1 MFKDKR
7 VIVAAIMVLA
17 AVAVVFAIVTNGT
30 KSNESNRAKEAS
42 STVKKTTKSSSE
54 KTVSAAKSATTSS
67 KQAHDKASSSS
78 SKASSSSSSSTSA
91 SSASSVAAKFD
102 VAATLKGVD
111 GAPAVL
117 STNVGAT
124 SAQVVLADNA
134 DLDFDAYT
142 GAYAKSAVAILKA
155 AAKTGK
161 MTDIY
166 VARQVKLEDG
176 TEFAIAGYW
185 TGDQL
190 KNAGTLADNTSMKD
204 LLLNASRYYIGGS
217 VWGTFSQQQKNDYT
231 NHQQGGQIG
240 DNQDFTKWVT
250 SGTTKQ

>member
-1 MFKDKR
+1 
-7 VIVAAIMVLA
+7 
-17 AVAVVFAIVTNGT
+17 
-30 KSNESNRAKEAS
+30 
-42 STVKKTTKSSSE
+42 
-54 KTVSAAKSATTSS
+54 
-67 KQAHDKASSSS
+67 
-78 SKASSSSSSSTSA
+78 
-91 SSASSVAAKFD
+91 
-102 VAATLKGVD
+102 
-111 GAPAVL
+111 
-117 STNVGAT
+117 
-124 SAQVVLADNA
+124 
-134 DLDFDAYT
+134 
-142 GAYAKSAVAILKA
+142 
-155 AAKTGK
+155 

>member
-7 VIVAAIMVLA
+7 VLVAAIMILA
-17 AVAVVFAIVTNGT
+17 AIAVVFAIVTNGT
-30 KSNESNRAKEAS
+30 KSNESNRAKETS
-42 STVKKTTKSSSE
+42 KTVKKSAKSSSE
-54 KTVSAAKSATTSS
+54 KSASVAKSAKTSS
-67 KQAHDKASSSS
+67 KQDQEKSPSSSN
-78 SKASSSSSSSTSA
+78 KDSSSSSSSASA
-91 SSASSVAAKFD
+91 SSSSSATDKFD
-102 VAATLKGVD
+102 VTAALKSVD

-117 STNVGAT
+117 STNIGAT

-134 DLDFDAYT
+134 SQDFDAYT

-190 KNAGTLADNTSMKD
+190 KNAGNLADNTSMKD

>member
-7 VIVAAIMVLA
+7 VLVAAIMILA
-17 AVAVVFAIVTNGT
+17 AIAVVFAIVTNDT
-30 KSNESNRAKEAS
+30 KSNESNRAKETS
-42 STVKKTTKSSSE
+42 KTVKKSAKSSSE
-54 KTVSAAKSATTSS
+54 KSASVAKSAKTSS
-67 KQAHDKASSSS
+67 KQDQDKSSSS
-78 SKASSSSSSSTSA
+78 SNKDSSSSSSSASA
-91 SSASSVAAKFD
+91 SSSSSATNKFD
-102 VAATLKGVD
+102 VTAALKVVD

-117 STNVGAT
+117 STNIGAT

-134 DLDFDAYT
+134 IQDFNAYT
-142 GAYAKSAVAILKA
+142 GAYAKSAVAILKV

-190 KNAGTLADNTSMKD
+190 KNAGNLADNTSMKD
-204 LLLNASRYYIGGS
+204 LLINASRYYIGGS